1 MAPGLSFFSG
11 CSSINKID
19 RHYKHVTGILLKVIC
34 DVKIK
39 ITIFF
44 INLKP
49 TPAIEFECLTQN
61 IAFIFV
67 FKGTL
72 LSSHSQ
78 FVLDVDQN

>member
-1 MAPGLSFFSG
+1 MAPGLWFFSG

-44 INLKP
+44 YQ
-49 TPAIEFECLTQN
+49 FEAN
-61 IAFIFV
+61 A
-67 FKGTL
+67 
-72 LSSHSQ
+72 SY
-78 FVLDVDQN
+78 